1 MKLFDPKSEC
11 DEANAAPLHVEIWII
26 LGIVALSWLQAI
38 WAIL

>member
-1 MKLFDPKSEC
+1 MKFFNPESER
-11 DEANAAPLHVEIWII
+11 DEANATALHVEFWII